1 MRFEYTI
8 SLEDYKVALA
18 LHSRQ
23 SLSARIAHLCLFW
36 LPTMIGTFVGLLI
49 MHFGFHLRYM
59 SVFPWLSV
67 LFWVGFVCIAA
78 PIQYGSYTRRV
89 FDKRNPVRDR
99 ANWTDIN
106 DQGVISAIVGTEEGV
121 FSWKDIAGF
130 AQNEKITLLFLDKKR
145 FLFFPT
151 SALDQSQRAE
161 LKDLV
166 ARHLV
171 REQC

>member
-1 MRFEYTI
+1 MRVDFTI
-8 SLEDYKVALA
+8 SLDDYKAAMV

-23 SLSARIAHLCLFW
+23 SPSTRIKHLALFW

-49 MHFGFHLRYM
+49 MHFGFHLQYM
-59 SVFPWLSV
+59 SAFPWLSV
-67 LFWVGFVCIAA
+67 LFWAAFVCVAA
-78 PIQYGSYTRRV
+78 PIQYASYTRRV
-89 FDKRNPVRDR
+89 FNKRIPERVR
-99 ANWTDIN
+99 ANWTDVN
-106 DQGVISAIVGTEEGV
+106 DLGVASAIVGTEEGV
-121 FSWKDIAGF
+121 FLWKDIAGF
-130 AQNEKITLLFLDKKR
+130 AQNEKITLLYLDKKR

-151 SALDQSQRAE
+151 STLNQSQRSE